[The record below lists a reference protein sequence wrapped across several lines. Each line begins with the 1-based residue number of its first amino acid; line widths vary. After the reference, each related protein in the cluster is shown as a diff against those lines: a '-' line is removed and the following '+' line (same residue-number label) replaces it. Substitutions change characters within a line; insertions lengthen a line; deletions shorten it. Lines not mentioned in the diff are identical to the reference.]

1 MRQQPATGVT
11 QWSAMGGRSKEAS
24 AVKRNWSTF
33 NMSSNRPR
41 TCSMK
46 KDGVTD

>member
-1 MRQQPATGVT
+1 
-11 QWSAMGGRSKEAS
+11 MGGRSKDAS

-41 TCSMK
+41 TCMK
-46 KDGVTD
+46 KDGMTD